1 MGEAEIY
8 RLLARAGTIWGMD
21 QIEDAAV
28 RRLLMTEWHDALS
41 WWPFEVVNEALS
53 RLRDK
58 SKWWPKVA
66 EVLADIRANL
76 PPAAPARQETA
87 PAVSW
92 SPEEA
97 KRRSEVIQEA
107 KRRYGWKP
115 EEAAPEGPILEPRVF
130 DVPVSDVSET
140 LKGLRRKG

>member
-8 RLLARAGTIWGMD
+8 RLLARAGTIWGIEP
-21 QIEDAAV
+21 IEDGAA
-28 RRLLMTEWHDALS
+28 RRLLMVEWHDALS
-41 WWPFEVVNEALS
+41 WWPFEVVNDALS

-66 EVLADIRANL
+66 EVLADIRAHL
-76 PPAAPARQETA
+76 PPAAPARQEA
-87 PAVSW
+87 PSQGDRT
-92 SPEEA
+92 PEEV
-97 KRRSEVIQEA
+97 KRRVAIVAEA

-130 DVPVSDVSET
+130 DVPVSDVSEG
-140 LKGLRRKG
+140 LKALRRKG